1 MDDAARDELDLLRAT
16 GVALRLAVRVE
27 QIERRR
33 TDSRRLGFAQVDYG
47 RLFVR
52 DEWTLFSI
60 ARELGCTIADLLPPK
75 ETDRGES
82 RATWSS
88 LVEASERLLSVARGL
103 PEPIRSI
110 VLLSAVGLGLRRI
123 AARLPGRALFSL
135 AEDLARGVARVALL
149 CERDV
154 RLLSSSE
161 HPRLRGREVGADRA
175 ARCGSGATRKILVAE
190 VVSPC

>member
-1 MDDAARDELDLLRAT
+1 MDDAARDELDLLRAAS
-16 GVALRLAVRVE
+16 VALRLAVRVE

-33 TDSRRLGFAQVDYG
+33 TDSRRLGFSQVEYG

-60 ARELGCTIADLLPPK
+60 ARELGCAIADLLPPRDS
-75 ETDRGES
+75 DRGES

-88 LVEASERLLSVARGL
+88 LVEASERVLAFARSL

-110 VLLSAVGLGLRRI
+110 VLLSAVGLGVRTI
-123 AARLPGRALFSL
+123 SARLPGRAHFSVI
-135 AEDLARGVARVALL
+135 EDLARGSALVARR

-154 RLLSSSE
+154 RTLASSE
-161 HPRLRGREVGADRA
+161 HPRLRGRGVARGAHA
-175 ARCGSGATRKILVAE
+175 KIVVAE
-190 VVSPC
+190 AVSAC